1 VYCDVDM
8 LIVDVLDERVASSEY
23 RYSAGNAMGIV
34 VVVDREQVEC
44 CATASYGYLSHEL
57 HIVKYTRAQCWVIG
71 DEPYLSHTAYF
82 LSRLQVQRR
91 LAT

>member
-34 VVVDREQVEC
+34 VVVDREEVKC
-44 CATASYGYLSHEL
+44 CATARS
-57 HIVKYTRAQCWVIG
+57 RAMGVLGNSGGI
-71 DEPYLSHTAYF
+71 
-82 LSRLQVQRR
+82 RR
-91 LAT
+91 TDYA